1 MYHSSGMKFGLLSKA
16 VSIMISFRA
25 SLSLN
30 AFLKKAGLVTGVALW
45 DMEADKVRKSLI
57 EATN

>member
-1 MYHSSGMKFGLLSKA
+1 MYHSSGTKFGLLSKA

-30 AFLKKAGLVTGVALW
+30 AFFEKGGVGVALW

>member
-1 MYHSSGMKFGLLSKA
+1 MYHSSGTKFGLLSKA

-30 AFLKKAGLVTGVALW
+30 AFLKEAGWVWHFGIWKRTKLENL
-45 DMEADKVRKSLI
+45 
-57 EATN
+57 